1 MIEEIH
7 IRDLGI
13 ITDARLPLEPGFSV
27 LTGETGAGK
36 TMVVTALGML
46 LGARS
51 DASSVRNGAKS
62 ALAEAVIRL
71 PHGHRALELAEEAGG
86 TAEDIDEQT
95 SELLLAR
102 TVNASGRSR
111 AHVGGCSAPIGTLS
125 QIGQTL
131 VAVHGQSD
139 QLRLK
144 SAAEQRQS
152 LDLYAGE
159 ELSNLLEK
167 YRENY
172 ERYRAAAA
180 ELKEVRENSRAR
192 ALEAQTLQGALE
204 EISAVN
210 PQAGE
215 EEELKAEMVK
225 LMNVEALRI
234 ASATA
239 SAALSGSEYST
250 GDEQSVMSLL
260 DASRSALQA
269 QADADEELA
278 SLAARVNELLILATD
293 ISSELSSYMAS
304 LDVEGPERLAQVQ
317 TRRAQLATL
326 TRKYGADI
334 AEVLEWA
341 EESRARLETLVDDP
355 QRQETLETELV
366 QLRKVLGAQAE
377 ELTALRR
384 AAAQKLADAVSEEL
398 TALAMPNAS
407 LVVEVAEAEK
417 FSVHGRD
424 TVTFMLAPHRTAVP
438 RPLGKGASG
447 GELSRVMLA
456 LEVVLAEVDP
466 VPTFIFDEVDSGVGG
481 KAAIEIGRRL
491 AMLARHVQVLVV
503 THLPQVAAFADQHI
517 LVLKNDD
524 ASLSKVKVLSERNA
538 WWNWREC
545 SPGTINQNRRE
556 STPESC
562 WPPVE
567 KCRRGAETDCKPA
580 GKSSGKVLAKAP
592 KGGIFRTKDHQR
604 GRSARACLGKLP
616 VQPVPVTN
624 SGAWRPEDVR
634 YSVNAPTPASTRRG
648 GNNKSPAPFTV
659 VIRTNRGG
667 KAP

>member
-51 DASSVRNGAKS
+51 DASSVRNGAKN

-71 PHGHRALELAEEAGG
+71 PRGHRALALAEEAGG
-86 TAEDIDEQT
+86 TTEEIDEQS

-111 AHVGGCSAPIGTLS
+111 AHVGGCSAPIGTLA
-125 QIGQTL
+125 QIGQSL

-144 SAAEQRQS
+144 SPAEQRQS

-159 ELSNLLEK
+159 ELASLLEK

-192 ALEAQTLQGALE
+192 ALEAQSLQGALE
-204 EISAVN
+204 EIAAVN
-210 PQAGE
+210 PRAGE
-215 EEELKAEMVK
+215 EDELKAEMVK

-239 SAALSGSEYST
+239 LTALSGSEYSS
-250 GDEQSVMSLL
+250 GEEANVMGLL
-260 DASRSALQA
+260 DAARSALQG
-269 QADADEELA
+269 QASADEELA
-278 SLAARVNELLILATD
+278 ALEARVNELMILTTD
-293 ISSELSSYMAS
+293 IALDLSSYAAS

-326 TRKYGADI
+326 MRKYGADI

-341 EESRARLETLVDDP
+341 EESRARLDTLVDDP

-366 QLRKVLGAQAE
+366 QLRKVLGEQAE
-377 ELTALRR
+377 ELTNLRR

-424 TVTFMLAPHRTAVP
+424 TVTFMLAPHRTSVP

-524 ASLSKVKVLSERNA
+524 ASLSKVQVLTEEERVVELARMLSGHDQSE
-538 WWNWREC
+538 
-545 SPGTINQNRRE
+545 
-556 STPESC
+556 
-562 WPPVE
+562 
-567 KCRRGAETDCKPA
+567 
-580 GKSSGKVLAKAP
+580 
-592 KGGIFRTKDHQR
+592 
-604 GRSARACLGKLP
+604 SAREHARELLEAGRQ
-616 VQPVPVTN
+616 VSQN
-624 SGAWRPEDVR
+624 QG
-634 YSVNAPTPASTRRG
+634 
-648 GNNKSPAPFTV
+648 
-659 VIRTNRGG
+659 
-667 KAP
+667 

>member
-51 DASSVRNGAKS
+51 DASSVRNGAKN

-71 PHGHRALELAEEAGG
+71 PRGHRALALAEEAGG
-86 TAEDIDEQT
+86 TTEEIDEQS

-111 AHVGGCSAPIGTLS
+111 AHVGGCSAPIGTLA
-125 QIGQTL
+125 QIGQSL

-144 SAAEQRQS
+144 SPAEQRQS

-159 ELSNLLEK
+159 ELASLLEK

-192 ALEAQTLQGALE
+192 ALEAQSLQGALE
-204 EISAVN
+204 EIAAVN
-210 PQAGE
+210 PRAGE
-215 EEELKAEMVK
+215 EDELKAEMMK

-239 SAALSGSEYST
+239 LTALSGSEYSS
-250 GDEQSVMSLL
+250 GEEANVMGLL
-260 DASRSALQA
+260 DAARSALQG
-269 QADADEELA
+269 QASADEELA
-278 SLAARVNELLILATD
+278 ALEARVNELMILTTD
-293 ISSELSSYMAS
+293 IASDLSSYAAS

-326 TRKYGADI
+326 MRKYGADI
-334 AEVLEWA
+334 ADVLEWA
-341 EESRARLETLVDDP
+341 EESRARLDTLVDDP

-366 QLRKVLGAQAE
+366 QLRKVLGEQAE
-377 ELTALRR
+377 ELTNLRR

-524 ASLSKVKVLSERNA
+524 ASLSKVQVLTEEERVVELARMLSGHDQSE
-538 WWNWREC
+538 
-545 SPGTINQNRRE
+545 
-556 STPESC
+556 
-562 WPPVE
+562 
-567 KCRRGAETDCKPA
+567 
-580 GKSSGKVLAKAP
+580 
-592 KGGIFRTKDHQR
+592 
-604 GRSARACLGKLP
+604 SAREHARELLEAGRQ
-616 VQPVPVTN
+616 VSQN
-624 SGAWRPEDVR
+624 QG
-634 YSVNAPTPASTRRG
+634 
-648 GNNKSPAPFTV
+648 
-659 VIRTNRGG
+659 
-667 KAP
+667 

>member
-51 DASSVRNGAKS
+51 DATSVRNGAKN

-71 PHGHRALELAEEAGG
+71 PRGHRALALAEEAGG
-86 TAEDIDEQT
+86 TTEEIDEQS

-111 AHVGGCSAPIGTLS
+111 AHVGGCSAPIGTLA
-125 QIGQTL
+125 QIGQSL

-144 SAAEQRQS
+144 SPAEQRQS

-159 ELSNLLEK
+159 ELASLLAK

-192 ALEAQTLQGALE
+192 ALEAQSLQGALE
-204 EISAVN
+204 EIAAVN
-210 PQAGE
+210 PRAGE
-215 EEELKAEMVK
+215 EDELKAEMVK

-239 SAALSGSEYST
+239 LTALSGSEYSS
-250 GDEQSVMSLL
+250 GEEANVMGLL
-260 DASRSALQA
+260 DAARGALQG
-269 QADADEELA
+269 QASADEELA
-278 SLAARVNELLILATD
+278 ALEARINELMILTTD
-293 ISSELSSYMAS
+293 IASDLSSYAAS

-326 TRKYGADI
+326 MRKYGADI

-341 EESRARLETLVDDP
+341 EGSRTRLNTLVDDP

-366 QLRKVLGAQAE
+366 QLRKVLGEQAE
-377 ELTALRR
+377 ELTNLRR

-524 ASLSKVKVLSERNA
+524 ASLSKVQVLTEEERVVELARMLSGHDQSE
-538 WWNWREC
+538 
-545 SPGTINQNRRE
+545 
-556 STPESC
+556 
-562 WPPVE
+562 
-567 KCRRGAETDCKPA
+567 
-580 GKSSGKVLAKAP
+580 
-592 KGGIFRTKDHQR
+592 
-604 GRSARACLGKLP
+604 SAREHARELLEAGRQ
-616 VQPVPVTN
+616 VSQN
-624 SGAWRPEDVR
+624 QG
-634 YSVNAPTPASTRRG
+634 
-648 GNNKSPAPFTV
+648 
-659 VIRTNRGG
+659 
-667 KAP
+667 

>member
-51 DASSVRNGAKS
+51 DATSVRNGAKN
-62 ALAEAVIRL
+62 ALAEAVVRL
-71 PHGHRALELAEEAGG
+71 PRGHRALALAEEAGG
-86 TAEDIDEQT
+86 TTEEIDEQS

-111 AHVGGCSAPIGTLS
+111 AHVGGCSAPIGTLA
-125 QIGQTL
+125 QIGQSL

-144 SAAEQRQS
+144 SPAEQRQS

-159 ELSNLLEK
+159 ELASLLEK

-180 ELKEVRENSRAR
+180 DLKEVRENSRAR
-192 ALEAQTLQGALE
+192 ALEAQSLQGALE
-204 EISAVN
+204 EIAAVN
-210 PQAGE
+210 PRAGE
-215 EEELKAEMVK
+215 EDELKAEMVK

-239 SAALSGSEYST
+239 LTALSGSEYLS
-250 GDEQSVMSLL
+250 GEEANVMGLL
-260 DASRSALQA
+260 DAARGALQG
-269 QADADEELA
+269 QASADEELA
-278 SLAARVNELLILATD
+278 GLEARINELMILTTD
-293 ISSELSSYMAS
+293 IASDLSSYAAS

-326 TRKYGADI
+326 MRKYGADI

-341 EESRARLETLVDDP
+341 EGSRARLDTLVDDP

-366 QLRKVLGAQAE
+366 QLRKVLGEQAE
-377 ELTALRR
+377 ELTNLRR

-524 ASLSKVKVLSERNA
+524 ASLSKVQVLTEEERVVELARMLSGHDQSE
-538 WWNWREC
+538 
-545 SPGTINQNRRE
+545 
-556 STPESC
+556 
-562 WPPVE
+562 
-567 KCRRGAETDCKPA
+567 
-580 GKSSGKVLAKAP
+580 
-592 KGGIFRTKDHQR
+592 
-604 GRSARACLGKLP
+604 SAREHARELLEAGRQ
-616 VQPVPVTN
+616 VSQN
-624 SGAWRPEDVR
+624 QG
-634 YSVNAPTPASTRRG
+634 
-648 GNNKSPAPFTV
+648 
-659 VIRTNRGG
+659 
-667 KAP
+667 

>member
-51 DASSVRNGAKS
+51 DATSVRNGAKN

-71 PHGHRALELAEEAGG
+71 PRGHRALALAEEAGG
-86 TAEDIDEQT
+86 TTEEIDEQS

-111 AHVGGCSAPIGTLS
+111 AHVGGCSAPIGTLA
-125 QIGQTL
+125 QIGQSL

-144 SAAEQRQS
+144 SPAEQRQS

-159 ELSNLLEK
+159 ELASLLEK
-167 YRENY
+167 YRKNY

-192 ALEAQTLQGALE
+192 ALEAQSLQGALE
-204 EISAVN
+204 EIAAVN
-210 PQAGE
+210 PRAGE
-215 EEELKAEMVK
+215 EDELKAEMVK
-225 LMNVEALRI
+225 LMNVEGLRI

-239 SAALSGSEYST
+239 LTALSGSEYSS
-250 GDEQSVMSLL
+250 GEEANVMGLL
-260 DASRSALQA
+260 DAARSALQG
-269 QADADEELA
+269 QASADEELA
-278 SLAARVNELLILATD
+278 ALEARVNELMILTTD
-293 ISSELSSYMAS
+293 IASDLSSYAAS

-326 TRKYGADI
+326 MRKYGADI

-341 EESRARLETLVDDP
+341 EESRARLDTLVDDP

-366 QLRKVLGAQAE
+366 QLRKVLGEQAE
-377 ELTALRR
+377 ELTNMRR

-524 ASLSKVKVLSERNA
+524 ASLSKVQVLTEEERVVELARMLSGHDQSE
-538 WWNWREC
+538 
-545 SPGTINQNRRE
+545 
-556 STPESC
+556 
-562 WPPVE
+562 
-567 KCRRGAETDCKPA
+567 
-580 GKSSGKVLAKAP
+580 
-592 KGGIFRTKDHQR
+592 
-604 GRSARACLGKLP
+604 SAREHARELLEAGRQ
-616 VQPVPVTN
+616 VSQN
-624 SGAWRPEDVR
+624 QG
-634 YSVNAPTPASTRRG
+634 
-648 GNNKSPAPFTV
+648 
-659 VIRTNRGG
+659 
-667 KAP
+667 

>member
-159 ELSNLLEK
+159 ELANLLEK

-210 PQAGE
+210 PQVG

-278 SLAARVNELLILATD
+278 SLAVRVNELLILATD
-293 ISSELSSYMAS
+293 ISSDLSSYMAS

-326 TRKYGADI
+326 TRKYGTDI

-524 ASLSKVKVLSERNA
+524 ASLSKVKVLSEEERV
-538 WWNWREC
+538 
-545 SPGTINQNRRE
+545 
-556 STPESC
+556 
-562 WPPVE
+562 VE
-567 KCRRGAETDCKPA
+567 LARML
-580 GKSSGKVLAKAP
+580 SGH
-592 KGGIFRTKDHQR
+592 DQSE
-604 GRSARACLGKLP
+604 SAREHARELLAAGRE
-616 VQPVPVTN
+616 VPQ
-624 SGAWRPEDVR
+624 GR
-634 YSVNAPTPASTRRG
+634 
-648 GNNKSPAPFTV
+648 
-659 VIRTNRGG
+659 
-667 KAP
+667 

>member
-51 DASSVRNGAKS
+51 DATSVRNGAKN

-71 PHGHRALELAEEAGG
+71 PRGHHALALAEEAGG
-86 TAEDIDEQT
+86 TTEEIDEQS

-111 AHVGGCSAPIGTLS
+111 AHVGGCSAPIGTLA
-125 QIGQTL
+125 QIGQSL

-144 SAAEQRQS
+144 SPAEQRQS

-159 ELSNLLEK
+159 ELASLLAK

-192 ALEAQTLQGALE
+192 ALEAQSLQGALE
-204 EISAVN
+204 EIAAVN
-210 PQAGE
+210 PRAGE
-215 EEELKAEMVK
+215 EDELKAEMVK

-239 SAALSGSEYST
+239 LTALSGSEYSS
-250 GDEQSVMSLL
+250 GEEANVMGLL
-260 DASRSALQA
+260 DAARGALQG
-269 QADADEELA
+269 QASADEELA
-278 SLAARVNELLILATD
+278 ALEARINELMILTTD
-293 ISSELSSYMAS
+293 IASDLSSYAAS

-326 TRKYGADI
+326 MRKYGADI

-341 EESRARLETLVDDP
+341 EGSRTRLDTLVDDP

-366 QLRKVLGAQAE
+366 QLRKVLGEQAE
-377 ELTALRR
+377 ELTNLRR

-524 ASLSKVKVLSERNA
+524 ASLSKVQVLTEEERVVELARMLSGHDQSE
-538 WWNWREC
+538 
-545 SPGTINQNRRE
+545 
-556 STPESC
+556 
-562 WPPVE
+562 
-567 KCRRGAETDCKPA
+567 
-580 GKSSGKVLAKAP
+580 
-592 KGGIFRTKDHQR
+592 
-604 GRSARACLGKLP
+604 SAREHARELLEAGRQ
-616 VQPVPVTN
+616 VSQN
-624 SGAWRPEDVR
+624 QG
-634 YSVNAPTPASTRRG
+634 
-648 GNNKSPAPFTV
+648 
-659 VIRTNRGG
+659 
-667 KAP
+667 

>member
-51 DASSVRNGAKS
+51 DATSVRNGAKN

-71 PHGHRALELAEEAGG
+71 PRGHRALALAEEAGG
-86 TAEDIDEQT
+86 TTEEIDEQS

-111 AHVGGCSAPIGTLS
+111 AHVGGCSAPIGTLA
-125 QIGQTL
+125 QIGQSL

-144 SAAEQRQS
+144 SPAEQRQS

-159 ELSNLLEK
+159 ELASLLAK

-192 ALEAQTLQGALE
+192 ALEAQSLQGALE
-204 EISAVN
+204 EIAAVN
-210 PQAGE
+210 PRAGE
-215 EEELKAEMVK
+215 EDELKAEMVK

-239 SAALSGSEYST
+239 LTALSGSEYSS
-250 GDEQSVMSLL
+250 GEEANVMGLL
-260 DASRSALQA
+260 DAARGALQG
-269 QADADEELA
+269 QASADEELA
-278 SLAARVNELLILATD
+278 ALEARINELMILTTD
-293 ISSELSSYMAS
+293 IASDLSSYAAS

-326 TRKYGADI
+326 MRKYGADI

-341 EESRARLETLVDDP
+341 EGSRTRLDTLVDDP

-366 QLRKVLGAQAE
+366 QLRKVLGEQAE
-377 ELTALRR
+377 ELTNLRR

-424 TVTFMLAPHRTAVP
+424 AVTFMLAPHRTAVP

-524 ASLSKVKVLSERNA
+524 ASLSKVQVLTEEERVVELARMLSGHDQSE
-538 WWNWREC
+538 
-545 SPGTINQNRRE
+545 
-556 STPESC
+556 
-562 WPPVE
+562 
-567 KCRRGAETDCKPA
+567 
-580 GKSSGKVLAKAP
+580 
-592 KGGIFRTKDHQR
+592 
-604 GRSARACLGKLP
+604 SAREHARELLEAGRQ
-616 VQPVPVTN
+616 VSQN
-624 SGAWRPEDVR
+624 QG
-634 YSVNAPTPASTRRG
+634 
-648 GNNKSPAPFTV
+648 
-659 VIRTNRGG
+659 
-667 KAP
+667 

>member
-51 DASSVRNGAKS
+51 DATSVRNGAKN
-62 ALAEAVIRL
+62 ALAEAVVRL
-71 PHGHRALELAEEAGG
+71 PRGHRALALAEEAGG
-86 TAEDIDEQT
+86 TTEEIDEQS

-111 AHVGGCSAPIGTLS
+111 AHVGGCSAPIGTLA
-125 QIGQTL
+125 QIGQSL

-144 SAAEQRQS
+144 SPAEQRQS

-159 ELSNLLEK
+159 ELASLLEK
-167 YRENY
+167 YRDNY

-192 ALEAQTLQGALE
+192 ALEAQSLQGALE
-204 EISAVN
+204 EIAAVN
-210 PQAGE
+210 PRAGE
-215 EEELKAEMVK
+215 EDELKAEMVK

-239 SAALSGSEYST
+239 LTALSGSEYSS
-250 GDEQSVMSLL
+250 GEEANVMGLL
-260 DASRSALQA
+260 DAARGALQG
-269 QADADEELA
+269 QASADEELA
-278 SLAARVNELLILATD
+278 ALEARINELMILTTD
-293 ISSELSSYMAS
+293 IASDLSSYAAS

-326 TRKYGADI
+326 MRKYGADI

-341 EESRARLETLVDDP
+341 EGSRARLDTLVDDP
-355 QRQETLETELV
+355 QRQETLETELA
-366 QLRKVLGAQAE
+366 QLRKVLGEQAE
-377 ELTALRR
+377 ELTNLRR

-524 ASLSKVKVLSERNA
+524 ASLSKVQVLTEEERVVELARMLSGHDQSE
-538 WWNWREC
+538 
-545 SPGTINQNRRE
+545 
-556 STPESC
+556 
-562 WPPVE
+562 
-567 KCRRGAETDCKPA
+567 
-580 GKSSGKVLAKAP
+580 
-592 KGGIFRTKDHQR
+592 
-604 GRSARACLGKLP
+604 SAREHARELLEAGRQ
-616 VQPVPVTN
+616 VSQN
-624 SGAWRPEDVR
+624 QG
-634 YSVNAPTPASTRRG
+634 
-648 GNNKSPAPFTV
+648 
-659 VIRTNRGG
+659 
-667 KAP
+667 

>member
-51 DASSVRNGAKS
+51 DASSVRNGAKN

-71 PHGHRALELAEEAGG
+71 PRGHRALALAEEAGG
-86 TAEDIDEQT
+86 TTEEIDEQS

-111 AHVGGCSAPIGTLS
+111 AHVGGCSAPIGTLA
-125 QIGQTL
+125 QIGQSL

-144 SAAEQRQS
+144 SPAEQRQS

-159 ELSNLLEK
+159 ELASLLEK
-167 YRENY
+167 YRDNY

-192 ALEAQTLQGALE
+192 ALEAQSLQGALE
-204 EISAVN
+204 EIAAVN
-210 PQAGE
+210 PRAGE
-215 EEELKAEMVK
+215 EDELKAEMVK

-239 SAALSGSEYST
+239 LTALSGSEYSS
-250 GDEQSVMSLL
+250 GEEANVMGLL
-260 DASRSALQA
+260 DAARGALQG
-269 QADADEELA
+269 QASADEELA
-278 SLAARVNELLILATD
+278 ALEARINELMILTTD
-293 ISSELSSYMAS
+293 IASDLSSYAAS

-326 TRKYGADI
+326 MRKYGADI

-341 EESRARLETLVDDP
+341 EGSRARLDTLVDDP

-366 QLRKVLGAQAE
+366 QLRKVLGEQAE
-377 ELTALRR
+377 ELTNLRR

-524 ASLSKVKVLSERNA
+524 ASLSKVQVLTEEERVVELARMLSGHDQSE
-538 WWNWREC
+538 
-545 SPGTINQNRRE
+545 
-556 STPESC
+556 
-562 WPPVE
+562 
-567 KCRRGAETDCKPA
+567 
-580 GKSSGKVLAKAP
+580 
-592 KGGIFRTKDHQR
+592 
-604 GRSARACLGKLP
+604 SAREHARELLEAGRQ
-616 VQPVPVTN
+616 VSQN
-624 SGAWRPEDVR
+624 QG
-634 YSVNAPTPASTRRG
+634 
-648 GNNKSPAPFTV
+648 
-659 VIRTNRGG
+659 
-667 KAP
+667 

>member
-159 ELSNLLEK
+159 ELANLLEK

-210 PQAGE
+210 PQEGE

-239 SAALSGSEYST
+239 SAALSGSEYSA

-269 QADADEELA
+269 QADADEELD

-438 RPLGKGASG
+438 RPLCKGASG

-524 ASLSKVKVLSERNA
+524 ASLSKVKVLSEEERV
-538 WWNWREC
+538 
-545 SPGTINQNRRE
+545 
-556 STPESC
+556 
-562 WPPVE
+562 VE
-567 KCRRGAETDCKPA
+567 LARML
-580 GKSSGKVLAKAP
+580 SGH
-592 KGGIFRTKDHQR
+592 DQSE
-604 GRSARACLGKLP
+604 SAREHARELLAAGRE
-616 VQPVPVTN
+616 VPQ
-624 SGAWRPEDVR
+624 GR
-634 YSVNAPTPASTRRG
+634 
-648 GNNKSPAPFTV
+648 
-659 VIRTNRGG
+659 
-667 KAP
+667 

>member
-51 DASSVRNGAKS
+51 DASSVRNGAKN

-71 PHGHRALELAEEAGG
+71 PRGHRALALAEEAGG
-86 TAEDIDEQT
+86 TTEEIDEQS

-111 AHVGGCSAPIGTLS
+111 AHVGGCSAPIGTLA
-125 QIGQTL
+125 QIGQSL

-144 SAAEQRQS
+144 SPAEQRQS

-159 ELSNLLEK
+159 ELASLLEK

-192 ALEAQTLQGALE
+192 ALEAQSLQGALE
-204 EISAVN
+204 EIAAVN
-210 PQAGE
+210 PRAGE
-215 EEELKAEMVK
+215 EDELKAEMMK

-239 SAALSGSEYST
+239 LTALSGSEYSS
-250 GDEQSVMSLL
+250 GEEANVMGLL
-260 DASRSALQA
+260 DAARSALQG
-269 QADADEELA
+269 QASADEELA
-278 SLAARVNELLILATD
+278 ALEARVNELMILTTD
-293 ISSELSSYMAS
+293 IASDLSSYAAS

-326 TRKYGADI
+326 MRKYGADI

-341 EESRARLETLVDDP
+341 EESRARLDTLVDDP

-366 QLRKVLGAQAE
+366 QLRKVLGEQAE
-377 ELTALRR
+377 ELTNLRR
-384 AAAQKLADAVSEEL
+384 AAAQKLADAVTEEL

-524 ASLSKVKVLSERNA
+524 ASLSKVQVLTEEERVVELARMLSGHDQSE
-538 WWNWREC
+538 
-545 SPGTINQNRRE
+545 
-556 STPESC
+556 
-562 WPPVE
+562 
-567 KCRRGAETDCKPA
+567 
-580 GKSSGKVLAKAP
+580 
-592 KGGIFRTKDHQR
+592 
-604 GRSARACLGKLP
+604 SAREHARELLEAGRQ
-616 VQPVPVTN
+616 VSQN
-624 SGAWRPEDVR
+624 QG
-634 YSVNAPTPASTRRG
+634 
-648 GNNKSPAPFTV
+648 
-659 VIRTNRGG
+659 
-667 KAP
+667 

>member
-51 DASSVRNGAKS
+51 DATSVRNGAKN
-62 ALAEAVIRL
+62 ALAEAVVRL
-71 PHGHRALELAEEAGG
+71 PRGHRALALAEEAGG
-86 TAEDIDEQT
+86 TTEEIDEQS

-111 AHVGGCSAPIGTLS
+111 AHVGGCSAPIGTLA
-125 QIGQTL
+125 QIGQSL

-144 SAAEQRQS
+144 SPAEQRQS

-159 ELSNLLEK
+159 DLASLLEK
-167 YRENY
+167 YRDNY

-192 ALEAQTLQGALE
+192 ALEAQSLQGALE
-204 EISAVN
+204 EIAAVN
-210 PQAGE
+210 PRAGE
-215 EEELKAEMVK
+215 EDELKAEMVK

-239 SAALSGSEYST
+239 LTALSGSEYSS
-250 GDEQSVMSLL
+250 GEEANVMGLL
-260 DASRSALQA
+260 DVARGALQG
-269 QADADEELA
+269 QASADEELA
-278 SLAARVNELLILATD
+278 ALEARINELMILTTD
-293 ISSELSSYMAS
+293 IASDLSSYAAS

-326 TRKYGADI
+326 MRKYGADI

-341 EESRARLETLVDDP
+341 EGSRARLDTLVDDP

-366 QLRKVLGAQAE
+366 QLRKVLGEQAE
-377 ELTALRR
+377 ELTNLRR

-524 ASLSKVKVLSERNA
+524 ASLSKVQVLTEEERVVELARMLSGHDQSE
-538 WWNWREC
+538 
-545 SPGTINQNRRE
+545 
-556 STPESC
+556 
-562 WPPVE
+562 
-567 KCRRGAETDCKPA
+567 
-580 GKSSGKVLAKAP
+580 
-592 KGGIFRTKDHQR
+592 
-604 GRSARACLGKLP
+604 SAREHARELLEAGRQ
-616 VQPVPVTN
+616 VSQN
-624 SGAWRPEDVR
+624 QG
-634 YSVNAPTPASTRRG
+634 
-648 GNNKSPAPFTV
+648 
-659 VIRTNRGG
+659 
-667 KAP
+667 

>member
-51 DASSVRNGAKS
+51 DASSVRNGAKN

-71 PHGHRALELAEEAGG
+71 PRGHRALALAEEAGG
-86 TAEDIDEQT
+86 TTEEIDEQS

-111 AHVGGCSAPIGTLS
+111 AHVGGCSAPIGTLA
-125 QIGQTL
+125 QIGQSL

-144 SAAEQRQS
+144 SPAEQRQS

-159 ELSNLLEK
+159 ELASLLEK

-192 ALEAQTLQGALE
+192 ALEAQSLQGALE
-204 EISAVN
+204 EIAAVN
-210 PQAGE
+210 PRAGE
-215 EEELKAEMVK
+215 EDELKAEMVK

-239 SAALSGSEYST
+239 LTALNGSEYSS
-250 GDEQSVMSLL
+250 GEEANVMGLL
-260 DASRSALQA
+260 DAARSALQG
-269 QADADEELA
+269 QASADEELA
-278 SLAARVNELLILATD
+278 ALEARVNELMILTTD
-293 ISSELSSYMAS
+293 IASDLSSYAAS

-326 TRKYGADI
+326 MRKYGADI

-341 EESRARLETLVDDP
+341 EESRARLDTLVDDP

-366 QLRKVLGAQAE
+366 QLRKVLGEQAE
-377 ELTALRR
+377 ELTNLRR

-424 TVTFMLAPHRTAVP
+424 TVTFMLAPHRTSVP

-524 ASLSKVKVLSERNA
+524 ASLSKVQVLTEEERVVELARMLSGHDQSE
-538 WWNWREC
+538 
-545 SPGTINQNRRE
+545 
-556 STPESC
+556 
-562 WPPVE
+562 
-567 KCRRGAETDCKPA
+567 
-580 GKSSGKVLAKAP
+580 
-592 KGGIFRTKDHQR
+592 
-604 GRSARACLGKLP
+604 SAREHARELLEAGRQ
-616 VQPVPVTN
+616 VSQN
-624 SGAWRPEDVR
+624 QG
-634 YSVNAPTPASTRRG
+634 
-648 GNNKSPAPFTV
+648 
-659 VIRTNRGG
+659 
-667 KAP
+667 

>member
-51 DASSVRNGAKS
+51 DATSVRNGAKN

-71 PHGHRALELAEEAGG
+71 PRGHRALALAEEAGG
-86 TAEDIDEQT
+86 TTEEIDEQS

-111 AHVGGCSAPIGTLS
+111 AHVGGCSAPIGTLA
-125 QIGQTL
+125 QIGQSL

-144 SAAEQRQS
+144 SPAEQRQS

-159 ELSNLLEK
+159 ELASLLEK
-167 YRENY
+167 YRKNY

-192 ALEAQTLQGALE
+192 ALEAQSLQGALE
-204 EISAVN
+204 EIAAVN
-210 PQAGE
+210 PRAGE
-215 EEELKAEMVK
+215 EDELKAEMMK

-239 SAALSGSEYST
+239 LTALSGSEYSS
-250 GDEQSVMSLL
+250 DEEANVMGLL
-260 DASRSALQA
+260 DAARSALQG
-269 QADADEELA
+269 QASADEELA
-278 SLAARVNELLILATD
+278 ALEARVNELMILTTD
-293 ISSELSSYMAS
+293 IASDLSSYAAS

-326 TRKYGADI
+326 MRKYGADI

-341 EESRARLETLVDDP
+341 EESRARLDTLVDDP

-366 QLRKVLGAQAE
+366 QLRKVLGEQAE
-377 ELTALRR
+377 ELTNLRR

-524 ASLSKVKVLSERNA
+524 ASLSKVQVLTEEERVVELARMLSGHDQSE
-538 WWNWREC
+538 
-545 SPGTINQNRRE
+545 
-556 STPESC
+556 
-562 WPPVE
+562 
-567 KCRRGAETDCKPA
+567 
-580 GKSSGKVLAKAP
+580 
-592 KGGIFRTKDHQR
+592 
-604 GRSARACLGKLP
+604 SAREHARELLEAGRQ
-616 VQPVPVTN
+616 VSQN
-624 SGAWRPEDVR
+624 QG
-634 YSVNAPTPASTRRG
+634 
-648 GNNKSPAPFTV
+648 
-659 VIRTNRGG
+659 
-667 KAP
+667 

>member
-159 ELSNLLEK
+159 ELANLLEK

-172 ERYRAAAA
+172 ERYRTAAA

-210 PQAGE
+210 PLAGE

-293 ISSELSSYMAS
+293 ISSDLSSYMAS

-524 ASLSKVKVLSERNA
+524 ASLSKVKVLSEEERV
-538 WWNWREC
+538 
-545 SPGTINQNRRE
+545 
-556 STPESC
+556 
-562 WPPVE
+562 VE
-567 KCRRGAETDCKPA
+567 LARML
-580 GKSSGKVLAKAP
+580 SGH
-592 KGGIFRTKDHQR
+592 DQSE
-604 GRSARACLGKLP
+604 SAREHARELLAASRE
-616 VQPVPVTN
+616 VPQ
-624 SGAWRPEDVR
+624 GR
-634 YSVNAPTPASTRRG
+634 
-648 GNNKSPAPFTV
+648 
-659 VIRTNRGG
+659 
-667 KAP
+667 

>member
-71 PHGHRALELAEEAGG
+71 PRGHRALELAEEAGG

-144 SAAEQRQS
+144 SAAEQRHS

-159 ELSNLLEK
+159 GLANLLEK

-204 EISAVN
+204 EISTVN
-210 PQAGE
+210 PQVGE

-260 DASRSALQA
+260 DASRSALQS
-269 QADADEELA
+269 QTDADEELA

-293 ISSELSSYMAS
+293 ISSDLSSYMAS

-384 AAAQKLADAVSEEL
+384 AAAQK
-398 TALAMPNAS
+398 LAMPNAS

-503 THLPQVAAFADQHI
+503 THLPQVASFADQHI

-524 ASLSKVKVLSERNA
+524 ASLSKVKVLSEEERV
-538 WWNWREC
+538 
-545 SPGTINQNRRE
+545 
-556 STPESC
+556 
-562 WPPVE
+562 VE
-567 KCRRGAETDCKPA
+567 LARML
-580 GKSSGKVLAKAP
+580 SGH
-592 KGGIFRTKDHQR
+592 DQSE
-604 GRSARACLGKLP
+604 SAREHARELLAAGRD
-616 VQPVPVTN
+616 VP
-624 SGAWRPEDVR
+624 
-634 YSVNAPTPASTRRG
+634 
-648 GNNKSPAPFTV
+648 
-659 VIRTNRGG
+659 
-667 KAP
+667 

>member
-144 SAAEQRQS
+144 SAAEQRHS

-159 ELSNLLEK
+159 ELANLLEK

-293 ISSELSSYMAS
+293 ISSDLSSYMAS

-424 TVTFMLAPHRTAVP
+424 TVTFMLAPHRAAVP

-524 ASLSKVKVLSERNA
+524 ASLSKVKVLSEEERV
-538 WWNWREC
+538 
-545 SPGTINQNRRE
+545 
-556 STPESC
+556 
-562 WPPVE
+562 VE
-567 KCRRGAETDCKPA
+567 LARML
-580 GKSSGKVLAKAP
+580 SGH
-592 KGGIFRTKDHQR
+592 DQSE
-604 GRSARACLGKLP
+604 SAREHARELLAAGRE
-616 VQPVPVTN
+616 VPQ
-624 SGAWRPEDVR
+624 GR
-634 YSVNAPTPASTRRG
+634 
-648 GNNKSPAPFTV
+648 
-659 VIRTNRGG
+659 
-667 KAP
+667 

>member
-51 DASSVRNGAKS
+51 DASSVRNGAKN

-71 PHGHRALELAEEAGG
+71 PRGHRALALAEEAGG
-86 TAEDIDEQT
+86 TTEEIDEQS

-111 AHVGGCSAPIGTLS
+111 AHVGGCSAPIGTLA
-125 QIGQTL
+125 QIGQSL

-144 SAAEQRQS
+144 SPTEQRQS

-159 ELSNLLEK
+159 ELASLLEK

-192 ALEAQTLQGALE
+192 ALEAQSLQGALE
-204 EISAVN
+204 EIAAVN
-210 PQAGE
+210 PRAGE
-215 EEELKAEMVK
+215 EDELKAEMVK

-234 ASATA
+234 AFATA
-239 SAALSGSEYST
+239 LTALSGSEYSS
-250 GDEQSVMSLL
+250 GEEANVMGLL
-260 DASRSALQA
+260 DAARSALQG
-269 QADADEELA
+269 QASADEELA
-278 SLAARVNELLILATD
+278 ALEARVNELMILTTD
-293 ISSELSSYMAS
+293 IASDLSSYAAS

-326 TRKYGADI
+326 MRKYGADI

-341 EESRARLETLVDDP
+341 EESRARLDTLVDDP

-366 QLRKVLGAQAE
+366 QLRKVLGEQAE
-377 ELTALRR
+377 ELTNLRR

-524 ASLSKVKVLSERNA
+524 ASLSKVQVLTEEERVVELARMLSGHDQSE
-538 WWNWREC
+538 
-545 SPGTINQNRRE
+545 
-556 STPESC
+556 
-562 WPPVE
+562 
-567 KCRRGAETDCKPA
+567 
-580 GKSSGKVLAKAP
+580 
-592 KGGIFRTKDHQR
+592 
-604 GRSARACLGKLP
+604 SAREHARELLEAGRQ
-616 VQPVPVTN
+616 VSQN
-624 SGAWRPEDVR
+624 QG
-634 YSVNAPTPASTRRG
+634 
-648 GNNKSPAPFTV
+648 
-659 VIRTNRGG
+659 
-667 KAP
+667 

>member
-51 DASSVRNGAKS
+51 DASSVRNGAKN

-71 PHGHRALELAEEAGG
+71 PRGHRALALAEEAGG
-86 TAEDIDEQT
+86 TTEEIDEQS

-111 AHVGGCSAPIGTLS
+111 AHVGGCSAPIGTLA
-125 QIGQTL
+125 QIGQSL

-144 SAAEQRQS
+144 SPAEQRQS

-159 ELSNLLEK
+159 ELASLLEK

-192 ALEAQTLQGALE
+192 ALEAQSLQGALE
-204 EISAVN
+204 EIAAVN
-210 PQAGE
+210 PRAGE
-215 EEELKAEMVK
+215 EDELKAEMVK

-239 SAALSGSEYST
+239 LTALSGSEYSS
-250 GDEQSVMSLL
+250 GEEANVMGLL
-260 DASRSALQA
+260 DAARSALQG
-269 QADADEELA
+269 QASADEELA
-278 SLAARVNELLILATD
+278 ALEARVNELMILTTD
-293 ISSELSSYMAS
+293 IASDLSSYAAS

-326 TRKYGADI
+326 MRKYGADI

-341 EESRARLETLVDDP
+341 EESRARLDTLVDDP

-366 QLRKVLGAQAE
+366 QLRKVLGEQAE
-377 ELTALRR
+377 ELTNLRR
-384 AAAQKLADAVSEEL
+384 VAAQKLADAVSEEL

-524 ASLSKVKVLSERNA
+524 ASLSKVQVLTEEERVVELARMLSGHDQSE
-538 WWNWREC
+538 
-545 SPGTINQNRRE
+545 
-556 STPESC
+556 
-562 WPPVE
+562 
-567 KCRRGAETDCKPA
+567 
-580 GKSSGKVLAKAP
+580 
-592 KGGIFRTKDHQR
+592 
-604 GRSARACLGKLP
+604 SAREHARELLEAGRQ
-616 VQPVPVTN
+616 VSQN
-624 SGAWRPEDVR
+624 QGE
-634 YSVNAPTPASTRRG
+634 TPRTG
-648 GNNKSPAPFTV
+648 GNVPRNPPPENGSTGRPNPAHV
-659 VIRTNRGG
+659 GRRV
-667 KAP
+667 

>member
-51 DASSVRNGAKS
+51 DATSVRNGAKN

-71 PHGHRALELAEEAGG
+71 PRGHRALALAEEAGG
-86 TAEDIDEQT
+86 TTEEIDEQS

-111 AHVGGCSAPIGTLS
+111 AHVGGCSAPIGTLA
-125 QIGQTL
+125 QIGQSL

-144 SAAEQRQS
+144 SPAEQRQS

-159 ELSNLLEK
+159 ELASLLAK

-172 ERYRAAAA
+172 ERYRVAAA

-192 ALEAQTLQGALE
+192 ALEAQSLQGALE
-204 EISAVN
+204 EIAAVN
-210 PQAGE
+210 PRAGE
-215 EEELKAEMVK
+215 EDELKAEMVK

-239 SAALSGSEYST
+239 LTALSGSEYSS
-250 GDEQSVMSLL
+250 GEEANVMGLL
-260 DASRSALQA
+260 DAARGALQG
-269 QADADEELA
+269 QASADEELA
-278 SLAARVNELLILATD
+278 ALEARINELMILTTD
-293 ISSELSSYMAS
+293 IASDLSSYAAS

-326 TRKYGADI
+326 MRKYGADI

-341 EESRARLETLVDDP
+341 EGSRTRLDTLVDDP

-366 QLRKVLGAQAE
+366 QLRKVLGEQAE
-377 ELTALRR
+377 ELTKLRR

-407 LVVEVAEAEK
+407 LVVEVAAAEK

-524 ASLSKVKVLSERNA
+524 ASLSKVQVLTEEERVVELARMLSGHDQSE
-538 WWNWREC
+538 
-545 SPGTINQNRRE
+545 
-556 STPESC
+556 
-562 WPPVE
+562 
-567 KCRRGAETDCKPA
+567 
-580 GKSSGKVLAKAP
+580 
-592 KGGIFRTKDHQR
+592 
-604 GRSARACLGKLP
+604 SAREHARELLEAGRQ
-616 VQPVPVTN
+616 VSQN
-624 SGAWRPEDVR
+624 QG
-634 YSVNAPTPASTRRG
+634 
-648 GNNKSPAPFTV
+648 
-659 VIRTNRGG
+659 
-667 KAP
+667 

>member
-51 DASSVRNGAKS
+51 DASSVRNGAKN

-71 PHGHRALELAEEAGG
+71 PRGHRALALAEEAGG
-86 TAEDIDEQT
+86 TTEEIDEQS

-111 AHVGGCSAPIGTLS
+111 AHVGGCSAPIGTLA
-125 QIGQTL
+125 QIGQSL

-144 SAAEQRQS
+144 SPAEQRQS

-159 ELSNLLEK
+159 ELASLLEK

-192 ALEAQTLQGALE
+192 ALEAQSLQGALE
-204 EISAVN
+204 EIAAVN
-210 PQAGE
+210 PRAGE
-215 EEELKAEMVK
+215 EDELKAEMVK

-239 SAALSGSEYST
+239 LTALSGSEYSS
-250 GDEQSVMSLL
+250 GEEANVMGLL
-260 DASRSALQA
+260 DAARSALQG
-269 QADADEELA
+269 QASADEELA
-278 SLAARVNELLILATD
+278 ALEARVNELMILTTD
-293 ISSELSSYMAS
+293 IASDLSSYAAS

-326 TRKYGADI
+326 MRKYGADI

-341 EESRARLETLVDDP
+341 EESRARLDTLVVDDP

-366 QLRKVLGAQAE
+366 QLRKVLGEQAE
-377 ELTALRR
+377 ELTNLRR

-524 ASLSKVKVLSERNA
+524 ASLSKVQVLTEEERVVELARMLSGHDQSE
-538 WWNWREC
+538 
-545 SPGTINQNRRE
+545 
-556 STPESC
+556 
-562 WPPVE
+562 
-567 KCRRGAETDCKPA
+567 
-580 GKSSGKVLAKAP
+580 
-592 KGGIFRTKDHQR
+592 
-604 GRSARACLGKLP
+604 SAREHARELLEAGRQ
-616 VQPVPVTN
+616 VSQN
-624 SGAWRPEDVR
+624 QG
-634 YSVNAPTPASTRRG
+634 
-648 GNNKSPAPFTV
+648 
-659 VIRTNRGG
+659 
-667 KAP
+667 

>member
-51 DASSVRNGAKS
+51 DATSVRNGAKN

-71 PHGHRALELAEEAGG
+71 PRGHHALALAEEAGG
-86 TAEDIDEQT
+86 TTEEIDEQS

-111 AHVGGCSAPIGTLS
+111 AHVGGCSAPIGTLA
-125 QIGQTL
+125 QIGQSL

-144 SAAEQRQS
+144 SPAEQRQS

-159 ELSNLLEK
+159 ELASLLEK

-192 ALEAQTLQGALE
+192 ALEAQSLQGALE
-204 EISAVN
+204 EIAAVN
-210 PQAGE
+210 PRAGE
-215 EEELKAEMVK
+215 EDELKAEMVK

-239 SAALSGSEYST
+239 LTALSGSEYSS
-250 GDEQSVMSLL
+250 GEEANVMGLL
-260 DASRSALQA
+260 DAARGALQG
-269 QADADEELA
+269 QASADEELA
-278 SLAARVNELLILATD
+278 GLEARINELMILTTD
-293 ISSELSSYMAS
+293 IASDLSSYAAS

-326 TRKYGADI
+326 MRKYGADI

-341 EESRARLETLVDDP
+341 EGSRTRLDTLVDDP

-366 QLRKVLGAQAE
+366 QLRKVLGEQAE
-377 ELTALRR
+377 ELTKLRR

-466 VPTFIFDEVDSGVGG
+466 VPTFIFDEVDSGVWQGRYRDWSPSGHACPACAGAGG
-481 KAAIEIGRRL
+481 DPPTAGGRLR
-491 AMLARHVQVLVV
+491 
-503 THLPQVAAFADQHI
+503 
-517 LVLKNDD
+517 
-524 ASLSKVKVLSERNA
+524 
-538 WWNWREC
+538 
-545 SPGTINQNRRE
+545 
-556 STPESC
+556 
-562 WPPVE
+562 
-567 KCRRGAETDCKPA
+567 
-580 GKSSGKVLAKAP
+580 
-592 KGGIFRTKDHQR
+592 
-604 GRSARACLGKLP
+604 
-616 VQPVPVTN
+616 
-624 SGAWRPEDVR
+624 
-634 YSVNAPTPASTRRG
+634 
-648 GNNKSPAPFTV
+648 
-659 VIRTNRGG
+659 
-667 KAP
+667 

>member
-51 DASSVRNGAKS
+51 DATSVRNGAKN
-62 ALAEAVIRL
+62 ALAEAVVRL
-71 PHGHRALELAEEAGG
+71 PRGHRALALAEEAGG
-86 TAEDIDEQT
+86 TTEEIDEQS

-111 AHVGGCSAPIGTLS
+111 AHVGGCSAPIGTLA
-125 QIGQTL
+125 QIGQSL

-144 SAAEQRQS
+144 SPAEQRQS

-159 ELSNLLEK
+159 ELASLLEK
-167 YRENY
+167 YRDNY

-192 ALEAQTLQGALE
+192 ALEAQSLQGALE
-204 EISAVN
+204 EIAAVN
-210 PQAGE
+210 PRAGE
-215 EEELKAEMVK
+215 EDELKAEMVK

-239 SAALSGSEYST
+239 LTALSGSEYSS
-250 GDEQSVMSLL
+250 GEEANVMGLL
-260 DASRSALQA
+260 DAARGALQG
-269 QADADEELA
+269 QASADEELA
-278 SLAARVNELLILATD
+278 GLEARINELMILTTD
-293 ISSELSSYMAS
+293 IASDLSSYAAS

-326 TRKYGADI
+326 MRKYGADI

-341 EESRARLETLVDDP
+341 EGSRARLDTLVDDP

-366 QLRKVLGAQAE
+366 QLRKVLGEQAE
-377 ELTALRR
+377 ELTNLRR

-424 TVTFMLAPHRTAVP
+424 TVTFMLAPHRPAVP

-524 ASLSKVKVLSERNA
+524 ASLSKVQVLTEEERVVELARMLSGHDQSE
-538 WWNWREC
+538 
-545 SPGTINQNRRE
+545 
-556 STPESC
+556 
-562 WPPVE
+562 
-567 KCRRGAETDCKPA
+567 
-580 GKSSGKVLAKAP
+580 
-592 KGGIFRTKDHQR
+592 
-604 GRSARACLGKLP
+604 SAREHARELLEAGRQ
-616 VQPVPVTN
+616 VSQN
-624 SGAWRPEDVR
+624 QG
-634 YSVNAPTPASTRRG
+634 
-648 GNNKSPAPFTV
+648 
-659 VIRTNRGG
+659 
-667 KAP
+667 

>member
-278 SLAARVNELLILATD
+278 SLAVRVNELLILATD

-424 TVTFMLAPHRTAVP
+424 TVTFMLAPYRTAVP

-524 ASLSKVKVLSERNA
+524 ASLSKVKVLSEEERV
-538 WWNWREC
+538 
-545 SPGTINQNRRE
+545 
-556 STPESC
+556 
-562 WPPVE
+562 VE
-567 KCRRGAETDCKPA
+567 LARML
-580 GKSSGKVLAKAP
+580 SGH
-592 KGGIFRTKDHQR
+592 DQSE
-604 GRSARACLGKLP
+604 SAREHARELLAAGRE
-616 VQPVPVTN
+616 VPQ
-624 SGAWRPEDVR
+624 GR
-634 YSVNAPTPASTRRG
+634 
-648 GNNKSPAPFTV
+648 
-659 VIRTNRGG
+659 
-667 KAP
+667 

>member
-1 MIEEIH
+1 VIEEIH

-51 DASSVRNGAKS
+51 DATSVRSGAKN

-71 PHGHRALELAEEAGG
+71 PRGHRALALAEEAGG
-86 TAEDIDEQT
+86 TTEEIDEQS

-111 AHVGGCSAPIGTLS
+111 AHVGGCSAPIGTLA
-125 QIGQTL
+125 QIGQSL

-144 SAAEQRQS
+144 SPAEQRQS

-159 ELSNLLEK
+159 ELASLLAK

-192 ALEAQTLQGALE
+192 ALEAQSLQGALE
-204 EISAVN
+204 EIAAVN
-210 PQAGE
+210 PRAGE
-215 EEELKAEMVK
+215 EDELKAEMVK

-239 SAALSGSEYST
+239 LTALSGSEYSS
-250 GDEQSVMSLL
+250 GEEANVMGLL
-260 DASRSALQA
+260 DAARGALQG
-269 QADADEELA
+269 QASADEELA
-278 SLAARVNELLILATD
+278 ALEARINELMILTTD
-293 ISSELSSYMAS
+293 IASDLSSYAAS

-326 TRKYGADI
+326 MRKYGADI

-341 EESRARLETLVDDP
+341 EGSRTRLDTLVDDP

-366 QLRKVLGAQAE
+366 QLRKVLGEQAE
-377 ELTALRR
+377 ELTNLRR

-524 ASLSKVKVLSERNA
+524 ASLSKVQVLTEEERVVELARMLSGHDQSE
-538 WWNWREC
+538 
-545 SPGTINQNRRE
+545 
-556 STPESC
+556 
-562 WPPVE
+562 
-567 KCRRGAETDCKPA
+567 
-580 GKSSGKVLAKAP
+580 
-592 KGGIFRTKDHQR
+592 
-604 GRSARACLGKLP
+604 SAREHARELLEAGRQ
-616 VQPVPVTN
+616 VSQN
-624 SGAWRPEDVR
+624 QG
-634 YSVNAPTPASTRRG
+634 
-648 GNNKSPAPFTV
+648 
-659 VIRTNRGG
+659 
-667 KAP
+667 

>member
-51 DASSVRNGAKS
+51 DATSVRNGAKN
-62 ALAEAVIRL
+62 ALAEAVVRL
-71 PHGHRALELAEEAGG
+71 PRGHRALALAEEAGG
-86 TAEDIDEQT
+86 TTEEIDEQS

-111 AHVGGCSAPIGTLS
+111 AHVGGCSAPIGTLA
-125 QIGQTL
+125 QIGQSL

-144 SAAEQRQS
+144 SPAEQRQS

-159 ELSNLLEK
+159 ELASLLEK

-192 ALEAQTLQGALE
+192 ALEAQSLQGALE
-204 EISAVN
+204 EIAAVN
-210 PQAGE
+210 PRAGE
-215 EEELKAEMVK
+215 DDELKAEMVK

-239 SAALSGSEYST
+239 LTALSGSEYSS
-250 GDEQSVMSLL
+250 GEEANVMGLL
-260 DASRSALQA
+260 DAARGALQG
-269 QADADEELA
+269 QASADEELA
-278 SLAARVNELLILATD
+278 ALEARVNELMILTTD
-293 ISSELSSYMAS
+293 IASDLSSYAAS

-326 TRKYGADI
+326 MRKYGSDI

-341 EESRARLETLVDDP
+341 EVSRTRLDTLVDDP
-355 QRQETLETELV
+355 QRQETLEMELM
-366 QLRKVLGAQAE
+366 QLRKVLGEQAE
-377 ELTALRR
+377 ELTNLRR

-524 ASLSKVKVLSERNA
+524 ASLSKVQVLTEEERVVELARMLSGHDQSE
-538 WWNWREC
+538 
-545 SPGTINQNRRE
+545 
-556 STPESC
+556 
-562 WPPVE
+562 
-567 KCRRGAETDCKPA
+567 
-580 GKSSGKVLAKAP
+580 
-592 KGGIFRTKDHQR
+592 
-604 GRSARACLGKLP
+604 SAREHARELLEAGRQ
-616 VQPVPVTN
+616 VSQN
-624 SGAWRPEDVR
+624 QG
-634 YSVNAPTPASTRRG
+634 
-648 GNNKSPAPFTV
+648 
-659 VIRTNRGG
+659 
-667 KAP
+667 

>member
-51 DASSVRNGAKS
+51 DASSVRNGAKN

-71 PHGHRALELAEEAGG
+71 PRGHRALALAEEAGG
-86 TAEDIDEQT
+86 TTEEIDEQS

-111 AHVGGCSAPIGTLS
+111 AHVGGCSAPIGTLA
-125 QIGQTL
+125 QIGQSL

-144 SAAEQRQS
+144 SPAEQRQS

-159 ELSNLLEK
+159 ELASLLEK

-192 ALEAQTLQGALE
+192 ALEAQSLQGALE
-204 EISAVN
+204 EIAAVN
-210 PQAGE
+210 PRVGE
-215 EEELKAEMVK
+215 EDELKAEMVK

-239 SAALSGSEYST
+239 LTALSGSEYSS
-250 GDEQSVMSLL
+250 GEEANVMGLL
-260 DASRSALQA
+260 DAARSALQG
-269 QADADEELA
+269 QASADEELA
-278 SLAARVNELLILATD
+278 ALEARVNELMILTTD
-293 ISSELSSYMAS
+293 IASDLSSYAAS

-326 TRKYGADI
+326 MRKYGADI

-341 EESRARLETLVDDP
+341 EESRARLDTLVDDP

-366 QLRKVLGAQAE
+366 QLRKVLGEQAE
-377 ELTALRR
+377 ELTNLRR

-491 AMLARHVQVLVV
+491 AILARHVQVLVV

-524 ASLSKVKVLSERNA
+524 ASLSKVQVLTEEERVVELARMLSGHDQSE
-538 WWNWREC
+538 
-545 SPGTINQNRRE
+545 
-556 STPESC
+556 
-562 WPPVE
+562 
-567 KCRRGAETDCKPA
+567 
-580 GKSSGKVLAKAP
+580 
-592 KGGIFRTKDHQR
+592 
-604 GRSARACLGKLP
+604 SAREHARELLEAGRQ
-616 VQPVPVTN
+616 VSQN
-624 SGAWRPEDVR
+624 QG
-634 YSVNAPTPASTRRG
+634 
-648 GNNKSPAPFTV
+648 
-659 VIRTNRGG
+659 
-667 KAP
+667 

>member
-51 DASSVRNGAKS
+51 DASSVRNGAKN

-71 PHGHRALELAEEAGG
+71 PRGHRALALAEEAGG
-86 TAEDIDEQT
+86 TTEEIDEQS

-111 AHVGGCSAPIGTLS
+111 AHVGGCSAPIGTLA
-125 QIGQTL
+125 QIGQSL

-144 SAAEQRQS
+144 SPAEQRQS

-159 ELSNLLEK
+159 ELASLLEK

-192 ALEAQTLQGALE
+192 ALEAQSLQGALE
-204 EISAVN
+204 EIAAVN
-210 PQAGE
+210 PRAGE
-215 EEELKAEMVK
+215 EDELKAEMVK

-239 SAALSGSEYST
+239 LTVLSGSEYSS
-250 GDEQSVMSLL
+250 GEEANVMGLL
-260 DASRSALQA
+260 DAARSALQG
-269 QADADEELA
+269 QVSADEELA
-278 SLAARVNELLILATD
+278 ALEARVNELMILTTD
-293 ISSELSSYMAS
+293 IASDLSSYAAS

-326 TRKYGADI
+326 MRKYGADI

-341 EESRARLETLVDDP
+341 EESRARLDTLVDDP

-366 QLRKVLGAQAE
+366 QLRKVLGEQAE
-377 ELTALRR
+377 ELTNLRR

-524 ASLSKVKVLSERNA
+524 ASLSKVQVLTEEERVVELARMLSGHDQSE
-538 WWNWREC
+538 
-545 SPGTINQNRRE
+545 
-556 STPESC
+556 
-562 WPPVE
+562 
-567 KCRRGAETDCKPA
+567 
-580 GKSSGKVLAKAP
+580 
-592 KGGIFRTKDHQR
+592 
-604 GRSARACLGKLP
+604 SAREHARELLEAGRQ
-616 VQPVPVTN
+616 VSQN
-624 SGAWRPEDVR
+624 QG
-634 YSVNAPTPASTRRG
+634 
-648 GNNKSPAPFTV
+648 
-659 VIRTNRGG
+659 
-667 KAP
+667 

>member
-51 DASSVRNGAKS
+51 DATSVRNGAKN

-71 PHGHRALELAEEAGG
+71 PRGHRALALAEEAGG
-86 TAEDIDEQT
+86 TTEEIDEQS

-111 AHVGGCSAPIGTLS
+111 AHVGGCSAPLGTLA
-125 QIGQTL
+125 QIGQSL

-144 SAAEQRQS
+144 SPAEQRQS

-159 ELSNLLEK
+159 ELASLLAK

-192 ALEAQTLQGALE
+192 ALEAQSLQGALE
-204 EISAVN
+204 EIAAVN
-210 PQAGE
+210 PRAGE
-215 EEELKAEMVK
+215 EDELKAEMVK

-239 SAALSGSEYST
+239 LTALSGSEYSS
-250 GDEQSVMSLL
+250 GEEANVMGLL
-260 DASRSALQA
+260 DAARGALQG
-269 QADADEELA
+269 QASADEELA
-278 SLAARVNELLILATD
+278 ALEARINELMILTTD
-293 ISSELSSYMAS
+293 IASDLSSYAAS

-326 TRKYGADI
+326 MRKYGADI

-341 EESRARLETLVDDP
+341 EGSRTRLDTLVDDP

-366 QLRKVLGAQAE
+366 QLRKVLGEQAE
-377 ELTALRR
+377 ELTNLRR

-524 ASLSKVKVLSERNA
+524 ASLSKVQVLTEEERVVELARMLSGHDQSE
-538 WWNWREC
+538 
-545 SPGTINQNRRE
+545 
-556 STPESC
+556 
-562 WPPVE
+562 
-567 KCRRGAETDCKPA
+567 
-580 GKSSGKVLAKAP
+580 
-592 KGGIFRTKDHQR
+592 
-604 GRSARACLGKLP
+604 SAREHARELLEAGRQ
-616 VQPVPVTN
+616 VSQN
-624 SGAWRPEDVR
+624 QG
-634 YSVNAPTPASTRRG
+634 
-648 GNNKSPAPFTV
+648 
-659 VIRTNRGG
+659 
-667 KAP
+667 

>member
-51 DASSVRNGAKS
+51 DATSVRNGAKN
-62 ALAEAVIRL
+62 ALAEAVVRL
-71 PHGHRALELAEEAGG
+71 PRGHRALALAEEAGG
-86 TAEDIDEQT
+86 TTEEIDEQS

-111 AHVGGCSAPIGTLS
+111 AHVGGCSAPIGTLA
-125 QIGQTL
+125 QIGQSL

-144 SAAEQRQS
+144 SPAEQRQS

-159 ELSNLLEK
+159 ELASLLEK

-192 ALEAQTLQGALE
+192 ALEAQSLQGALE
-204 EISAVN
+204 EIAAVN
-210 PQAGE
+210 PRPGE
-215 EEELKAEMVK
+215 EDELKAEMVK

-239 SAALSGSEYST
+239 LTALSGSEYSS
-250 GDEQSVMSLL
+250 GEEANVMGLL
-260 DASRSALQA
+260 DAARGALQG
-269 QADADEELA
+269 QASADEELA
-278 SLAARVNELLILATD
+278 ALEARINELMILTTD
-293 ISSELSSYMAS
+293 IASDLSSYAAS

-326 TRKYGADI
+326 MRKYGADI

-341 EESRARLETLVDDP
+341 EGSRTRLNTLVDDP

-366 QLRKVLGAQAE
+366 QLRKVLGEQAE
-377 ELTALRR
+377 ELTNLRR

-524 ASLSKVKVLSERNA
+524 ASLSKVQVLTEEERVVELARMLSGHDQSE
-538 WWNWREC
+538 
-545 SPGTINQNRRE
+545 
-556 STPESC
+556 
-562 WPPVE
+562 
-567 KCRRGAETDCKPA
+567 
-580 GKSSGKVLAKAP
+580 
-592 KGGIFRTKDHQR
+592 
-604 GRSARACLGKLP
+604 SAREHARELLEAGRQ
-616 VQPVPVTN
+616 VSQN
-624 SGAWRPEDVR
+624 QG
-634 YSVNAPTPASTRRG
+634 
-648 GNNKSPAPFTV
+648 
-659 VIRTNRGG
+659 
-667 KAP
+667 

>member
-51 DASSVRNGAKS
+51 DATSVRNGAKN
-62 ALAEAVIRL
+62 ALAEAVVRL
-71 PHGHRALELAEEAGG
+71 PRGHRALALAEEAGG
-86 TAEDIDEQT
+86 TTEEIDEQS

-111 AHVGGCSAPIGTLS
+111 AHVGGCSAPIGTLA
-125 QIGQTL
+125 QIGQSL

-144 SAAEQRQS
+144 SPAEQRQS

-159 ELSNLLEK
+159 ELASLLEK
-167 YRENY
+167 YRDNY

-192 ALEAQTLQGALE
+192 ALEAQSLQGALE
-204 EISAVN
+204 EIAAVN
-210 PQAGE
+210 PRAGE
-215 EEELKAEMVK
+215 EDELKAEMVK

-239 SAALSGSEYST
+239 LTALSGSEYSS
-250 GDEQSVMSLL
+250 GEEANVMGLL
-260 DASRSALQA
+260 DAARGALQG
-269 QADADEELA
+269 QASADEELA
-278 SLAARVNELLILATD
+278 GLEARINELMILTTD
-293 ISSELSSYMAS
+293 IASDLSSYAAS

-326 TRKYGADI
+326 MRKYGADI

-341 EESRARLETLVDDP
+341 EGSRARLDTLVDDP

-366 QLRKVLGAQAE
+366 QLRKVLGEQAE
-377 ELTALRR
+377 ELTNLRR

-524 ASLSKVKVLSERNA
+524 ASLSKVQVLTEEERVVELARMLSGHDQSE
-538 WWNWREC
+538 
-545 SPGTINQNRRE
+545 
-556 STPESC
+556 
-562 WPPVE
+562 
-567 KCRRGAETDCKPA
+567 
-580 GKSSGKVLAKAP
+580 
-592 KGGIFRTKDHQR
+592 
-604 GRSARACLGKLP
+604 SAREHARELLEAGRQ
-616 VQPVPVTN
+616 VSQN
-624 SGAWRPEDVR
+624 QG
-634 YSVNAPTPASTRRG
+634 
-648 GNNKSPAPFTV
+648 
-659 VIRTNRGG
+659 
-667 KAP
+667 

>member
-51 DASSVRNGAKS
+51 DATSVRNGAKN

-71 PHGHRALELAEEAGG
+71 PRGHRALALAEEAGG
-86 TAEDIDEQT
+86 TTEEIDEQS

-111 AHVGGCSAPIGTLS
+111 AHVGGCSAPIGTLA
-125 QIGQTL
+125 QIGQSL

-144 SAAEQRQS
+144 SPAEQRQS

-159 ELSNLLEK
+159 ELASLLAK

-192 ALEAQTLQGALE
+192 ALEAQSLQGALE
-204 EISAVN
+204 EIAAVN
-210 PQAGE
+210 PRAGE
-215 EEELKAEMVK
+215 EDELKAEMVK

-239 SAALSGSEYST
+239 LTALSGSEYSS
-250 GDEQSVMSLL
+250 GEEANVMGLL
-260 DASRSALQA
+260 DAARGALQG
-269 QADADEELA
+269 QASADEELA
-278 SLAARVNELLILATD
+278 ALEARINELMILTTD
-293 ISSELSSYMAS
+293 IASDLSSYAAS

-326 TRKYGADI
+326 MRKYGADI

-341 EESRARLETLVDDP
+341 EGSRTRLDTLVDDP

-366 QLRKVLGAQAE
+366 QLRKVLGKQAE
-377 ELTALRR
+377 ELTNLRR

-524 ASLSKVKVLSERNA
+524 ASLSKVQVLTEEERVVELARMLSGHDQSE
-538 WWNWREC
+538 
-545 SPGTINQNRRE
+545 
-556 STPESC
+556 
-562 WPPVE
+562 
-567 KCRRGAETDCKPA
+567 
-580 GKSSGKVLAKAP
+580 
-592 KGGIFRTKDHQR
+592 
-604 GRSARACLGKLP
+604 SAREHARELLEAGRQ
-616 VQPVPVTN
+616 VSQN
-624 SGAWRPEDVR
+624 QG
-634 YSVNAPTPASTRRG
+634 
-648 GNNKSPAPFTV
+648 
-659 VIRTNRGG
+659 
-667 KAP
+667 